1 MTIEN
6 TEMPDSS
13 EDKEPIYFA
22 PKRVSLVSVTASIL
36 SWVILIGFVGDLVA
50 QLISLKAQMT
60 SQGLVLSTLLHEP
73 SFFAYL
79 FSNMLI
85 PLLTGLGL
93 FAILQAASVGLDM
106 LLESYYNMHDAKNEE
121 KT

>member
-1 MTIEN
+1 MTIEK
-6 TEMPDSS
+6 TELPDSS

-36 SWVILIGFVGDLVA
+36 SWVVLVGFIGDFVA
-50 QLISLKAQMT
+50 QMISLQAQLT
-60 SQGLVLSTLLHEP
+60 TQGLTLSSLLHES
-73 SFFAYL
+73 SFYAYI

-106 LLESYYNMHDAKNEE
+106 LLETDYNMRDAKKEE
-121 KT
+121 KA

>member
-1 MTIEN
+1 MTIEK
-6 TEMPDSS
+6 TELPDSS

-22 PKRVSLVSVTASIL
+22 PKRVSLISVTTSIL
-36 SWVILIGFVGDLVA
+36 SWVVLVGFVGDFVVEF
-50 QLISLKAQMT
+50 ISLQNQIT
-60 SQGLVLSTLLHEP
+60 TQGLTVSSLLKES
-73 SFFAYL
+73 SFYAYI

-106 LLESYYNMHDAKNEE
+106 LLETDYNMRDAKKEE
-121 KT
+121 KA

>member
-1 MTIEN
+1 MTIEK

-22 PKRVSLVSVTASIL
+22 PKHVGLVSVTAIIL
-36 SWVILIGFVGDLVA
+36 SWVILVGFVGDFVVQVISLQA
-50 QLISLKAQMT
+50 QLT
-60 SQGLVLSTLLHEP
+60 TQGLTLSSLLHES
-73 SFFAYL
+73 SFYAYI
-79 FSNMLI
+79 FTNMLI

-106 LLESYYNMHDAKNEE
+106 LLETDYNLRDAKKEE
-121 KT
+121 KA

>member
-1 MTIEN
+1 MTIEK
-6 TEMPDSS
+6 TETPDSP

-22 PKRVSLVSVTASIL
+22 PKRVSLVSDTANIL
-36 SWVILIGFVGDLVA
+36 SWVILVGFVADIVA
-50 QLISLKAQMT
+50 QVLSLQAQMT
-60 SQGLVLSTLLHEP
+60 SQGLAFSTLLHEP

-93 FAILQAASVGLDM
+93 FTILQAASLGLNM
-106 LLESYYNMHDAKNEE
+106 LLETDYNMHEAGNEE
-121 KT
+121 KV

>member
-1 MTIEN
+1 MTIEK
-6 TEMPDSS
+6 TELPDST

-36 SWVILIGFVGDLVA
+36 SWVVLVGFVGDFVVEF
-50 QLISLKAQMT
+50 ISLQNQIT
-60 SQGLVLSTLLHEP
+60 TQGLTISALLKES
-73 SFFAYL
+73 SFYAYI
-79 FSNMLI
+79 FSNMFI

-106 LLESYYNMHDAKNEE
+106 LLETDYNLRDAKKEE
-121 KT
+121 KA

>member
-1 MTIEN
+1 MTIEK
-6 TEMPDSS
+6 TEMSDSS

-22 PKRVSLVSVTASIL
+22 PKRVSLVSDTANIL
-36 SWVILIGFVGDLVA
+36 SWVILVGFVGDIVA
-50 QLISLKAQMT
+50 QEISLQAQLT

-73 SFFAYL
+73 SFFTYI

-93 FAILQAASVGLDM
+93 FAILQAASVGLNM
-106 LLESYYNMHDAKNEE
+106 LLETDYNMRKA
-121 KT
+121 